1 VSAVIPLIRR
11 WWWLLAVGTA
21 AATFVGFLVV
31 SRLPP
36 TYEAQARLL
45 VGPVSS
51 EDRDILRAAGE
62 QARTYAEVATAT
74 PVLDRAAASIG
85 LQSPGSR
92 LKSKVTVTAS
102 DVTRI
107 LAIRARDRTP
117 ELAAAIANALA
128 SELVRWSAQ
137 GSNSPLRRE
146 LRVVEPASPPSHSTG
161 PSTLVILP
169 LAALA
174 GLLGAFGLAAL
185 ADSLIKVVRDED
197 DLASVAPV
205 SFLGTVDGRSSSRSN
220 RPLVVDARPSSGA
233 AAAYRLL
240 AAKIEMSRRE
250 GMPRSLLLLEPGG
263 GRSGGRLAA
272 NLAAVL
278 TEGGKRVVLLD
289 AGEKDD
295 LAALFGVDG
304 GGKRGRASA
313 RKARPVRVGELTLDR
328 FRVQG
333 PGFVVVRPR
342 PRHEP
347 LGANQAAD
355 TIAFL
360 LNEADLVILAASSI
374 DRSPSSLAWSRAAQ
388 ATVVIAESGHSRR
401 EQIAAALE
409 SLRIVNANVIGTVLS
424 RDSLF

>member
-21 AATFVGFLVV
+21 AATFVGFFVA

-45 VGPVSS
+45 VGPVSA

-74 PVLDRAAASIG
+74 PILQRASARIG
-85 LQSPGSR
+85 LQSTGSR
-92 LKSKVTVTAS
+92 LKSKVDVTAS

-107 LAIRARDRTP
+107 LSIRARDRNP
-117 ELAAAIANALA
+117 ALAAAIANALA
-128 SELVRWSAQ
+128 RELVAWSAE
-137 GSNSPLRRE
+137 GSKSSLGE
-146 LRVVEPASPPSHSTG
+146 LTVVEPASPPSHSTG

-174 GLLGAFGLAAL
+174 GLLGGFGLAAL
-185 ADSLIKVVRDED
+185 ADSFIKVVRDED

-205 SFLGTVDGRSSSRSN
+205 SFLGAVDGRSSSRSN

-233 AAAYRLL
+233 AAAYRVL

-295 LAALFGVDG
+295 LAALFGVNG
-304 GGKRGRASA
+304 GGNRGRGLA

-328 FRVQG
+328 FRVHSS
-333 PGFVVVRPR
+333 GFVVVRPR
-342 PRHEP
+342 PRQEP
-347 LGANQAAD
+347 LDADQAAD
-355 TIAFL
+355 TIDFL

-388 ATVVIAESGHSRR
+388 ATVVVAESGHSRR
-401 EQIAAALE
+401 EQIAATLE

>member
-1 VSAVIPLIRR
+1 VSAVFPLIRR

-51 EDRDILRAAGE
+51 ADQDILRAAGE

-74 PVLDRAAASIG
+74 PILQRAAARIG
-85 LQSPGSR
+85 LQSSGSR
-92 LKSKVTVTAS
+92 LKSKVTVTGS

-107 LAIRARDRTP
+107 LSIRARDRSP
-117 ELAAAIANALA
+117 ELAAAIANAVGH
-128 SELVRWSAQ
+128 EIIRWSALT
-137 GSNSPLRRE
+137 GLSPPARE
-146 LRVVEPASPPSHSTG
+146 LTVVEPASPPSDSSG
-161 PSTLVILP
+161 PSTFVILP

-185 ADSLIKVVRDED
+185 ADSVITVVRDEE

-205 SFLGTVDGRSSSRSN
+205 SFLGAVNGRSPSRAN
-220 RPLVVDARPSSGA
+220 RPLVVDARPSSSA

-250 GMPRSLLLLEPGG
+250 GMPRSLLLLETRG
-263 GRSGGRLAA
+263 GRSGSRLAA

-278 TEGGKRVVLLD
+278 TETGKRVVLLD
-289 AGEKDD
+289 AGERDD
-295 LAALFGVDG
+295 LAALFGVDDG
-304 GGKRGRASA
+304 SNRKASA
-313 RKARPVRVGELTLDR
+313 RKARPLRVGQLTLDR
-328 FRVQG
+328 FRVHG
-333 PGFVVVRPR
+333 SGFMVVRPR
-342 PRHEP
+342 LRQEQ
-347 LGANQAAD
+347 LGANQASD
-355 TIAFL
+355 TIDSL
-360 LNEADLVILAASSI
+360 LREADLVILTASSI

-388 ATVVIAESGHSRR
+388 ATVVVAESGHSRR
-401 EQIAAALE
+401 EQVAAALE
-409 SLRIVNANVIGTVLS
+409 ALRIVNANVIGTVLC

>member
-21 AATFVGFLVV
+21 AATFVGFFVA

-45 VGPVSS
+45 VGPVSA

-74 PVLDRAAASIG
+74 PILQRASARIG
-85 LQSPGSR
+85 LQSTGSR
-92 LKSKVTVTAS
+92 LKSKVDVTAS

-107 LAIRARDRTP
+107 LSIRARDRNP
-117 ELAAAIANALA
+117 ALAAAIANALA
-128 SELVRWSAQ
+128 RELVAWSAE
-137 GSNSPLRRE
+137 GSKSSLGE
-146 LRVVEPASPPSHSTG
+146 LTVVEPASPPSHSTG

-174 GLLGAFGLAAL
+174 GLLGGFGLAAL
-185 ADSLIKVVRDED
+185 ADSFIKVVRDED

-205 SFLGTVDGRSSSRSN
+205 SFLGAVDGRSSSRSN

-233 AAAYRLL
+233 AAAYRVL

-304 GGKRGRASA
+304 GGNRGRGLA

-328 FRVQG
+328 FRVHSS
-333 PGFVVVRPR
+333 GFVVVRPR
-342 PRHEP
+342 PRQEP
-347 LGANQAAD
+347 LDANQAAD
-355 TIAFL
+355 TIDFL

-388 ATVVIAESGHSRR
+388 ATVVVAESGHSRR